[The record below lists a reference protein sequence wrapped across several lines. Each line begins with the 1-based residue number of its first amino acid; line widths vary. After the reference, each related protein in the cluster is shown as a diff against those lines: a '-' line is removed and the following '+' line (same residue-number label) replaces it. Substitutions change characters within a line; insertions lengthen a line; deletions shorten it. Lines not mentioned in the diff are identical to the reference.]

1 MVSGM
6 TRKIAISVPDD
17 VAERLEREPNVS
29 AYISEAVRK
38 RMSAERTRDAL
49 AELGFNITD
58 EDIARAREERR
69 QLMASVTPEL
79 RARAAAVKAELDRVR
94 ANHGAGAA
102 EAIERIQQ
110 IAHGVDVP
118 ARTSR

>member
-1 MVSGM
+1 M

-29 AYISEAVRK
+29 AYISEAVRR

-110 IAHGVDVP
+110 IAHGDVVP